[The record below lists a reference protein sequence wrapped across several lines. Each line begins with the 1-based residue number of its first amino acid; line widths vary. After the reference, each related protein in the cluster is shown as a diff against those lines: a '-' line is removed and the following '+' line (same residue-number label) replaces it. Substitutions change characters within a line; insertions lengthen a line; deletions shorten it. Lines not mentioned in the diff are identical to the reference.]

1 LFLVEMEINEE
12 EIQDILGNDDTETHG
27 TRGKKKR
34 KAAKPVVPMP
44 MGSTSS
50 SGAALVSSDEGALV
64 KELAETKLQLAQV
77 TEEMED
83 MKNEM
88 SLLKSASIRPLR
100 IFALGF
106 VPSVVLAKT
115 HVDML
120 KWVADVLSVNLK
132 KRMESHPDHFRIL
145 STISCVDSVGVRTCP
160 VFNRLEYCALKWH
173 HNTKMANSGRV
184 RADLRIHCCTLCLE
198 AIGIICG
205 HPLLRCPWIYE
216 DTWKKIPGSST
227 ANEIRE

>member
-1 LFLVEMEINEE
+1 MEIQED
-12 EIQDILGNDDTETHG
+12 EIQEILGNDNLEVIG
-27 TRGKKKR
+27 TKGKKKR
-34 KAAKPVVPMP
+34 KSGVPVVPMP
-44 MGSTSS
+44 MGSSSS
-50 SGAALVSSDEGALV
+50 SGAAAVALDEKALV
-64 KELAETKLQLAQV
+64 KELAETKLKLAQV

-83 MKNEM
+83 MKSEM
-88 SLLKSASIRPLR
+88 SSLKSASIRPLR

-106 VPSVVLAKT
+106 VPSVVLAKS

-120 KWVADVLSVNLK
+120 KWVAEVLSINLK
-132 KRMESHPDHFRIL
+132 KRMESHPDHFRVL
-145 STISCVDSVGVRTCP
+145 ATISGVDSVGVRTCP
-160 VFNRLEYCALKWH
+160 VFNRLEFCALKWH

-216 DTWKKIPGSST
+216 DTWMKIPGTSIAT
-227 ANEIRE
+227 